1 MLDIPYDKAVQA
13 CEGLDQS
20 PPSCYEAAPS
30 SWWRWWPA
38 ADDAHSGCSGSAI
51 KGTRAAKRPCR
62 CVPELDKAAP
72 ECP

>member
-1 MLDIPYDKAVQA
+1 MVGRPYDKTVQA

-30 SWWRWWPA
+30 SWWLQWPA
-38 ADDAHSGCSGSAI
+38 DDDAVDQPSGM
-51 KGTRAAKRPCR
+51 RAAKRLCR